1 MHFGKESVWL
11 VPPIRC
17 QSVAHI
23 WAVIGTQHALCTV
36 VTAVPVLQVERAP
49 SSPPRTALSVFV
61 LPHHHAKVASTK
73 PKPAA
78 SLESR
83 QAVAAGAQQS
93 L

>member
-1 MHFGKESVWL
+1 MNARNTPCTLLSL
-11 VPPIRC
+11 PR
-17 QSVAHI
+17 QSSKLS
-23 WAVIGTQHALCTV
+23 GPT
-36 VTAVPVLQVERAP
+36 PAP
-49 SSPPRTALSVFV
+49 HTALSVFV

-73 PKPAA
+73 PKPTA